1 MKFPGLFSRIL
12 SCFLLVFA
20 TWNPLGYSYLDWL
33 FTNDGSYTSAKFFVG
48 AILVG
53 AYIVYLRVTWL
64 ALRVRYSIMMAT
76 LAITAYFALRHVGL
90 LDADAPFWSS
100 YFLLVLASIHLS
112 IGICWAHVQRRLTGQ
127 SQVLSPPP

>member
-12 SCFLLVFA
+12 SCFFLVFA

-33 FTNDGSYTSAKFFVG
+33 FTSDGSYASAKFFVG

-64 ALRVRYSIMMAT
+64 ALQVFRSAIMAT
-76 LAITAYFALRHVGL
+76 LAISGYFALRHVGL
-90 LDADAPFWSS
+90 LDANAPFWSS
-100 YFLLVLASIHLS
+100 YFLLFLVSTLLS
-112 IGICWAHVQRRLTGQ
+112 IGICWAHVKRRLTGQ